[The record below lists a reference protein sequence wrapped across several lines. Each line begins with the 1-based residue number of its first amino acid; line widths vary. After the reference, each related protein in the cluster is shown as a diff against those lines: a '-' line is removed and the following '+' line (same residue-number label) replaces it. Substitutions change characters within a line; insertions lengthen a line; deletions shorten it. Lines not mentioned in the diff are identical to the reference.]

1 MSVVEMQA
9 ANRNQF
15 LGNDAQCLPE
25 SLNLSSDCS
34 LGPVVGA
41 ICALL
46 PGWGFDLPVF
56 AKVAVGRAP

>member
-1 MSVVEMQA
+1 MSVVEKQA
-9 ANRNQF
+9 ADRNQL

-25 SLNLSSDCS
+25 SLKLSSDRF
-34 LGPVVGA
+34 LGPVVGG

-46 PGWGFDLPVF
+46 PGWGCDLSVF

>member
-1 MSVVEMQA
+1 MSLVEMQA
-9 ANRNQF
+9 ANKNKH
-15 LGNDAQCLPE
+15 LGNDAQCLPA
-25 SLNLSSDCS
+25 SLNLRRDRS
-34 LGPVVGA
+34 LCPVVGG